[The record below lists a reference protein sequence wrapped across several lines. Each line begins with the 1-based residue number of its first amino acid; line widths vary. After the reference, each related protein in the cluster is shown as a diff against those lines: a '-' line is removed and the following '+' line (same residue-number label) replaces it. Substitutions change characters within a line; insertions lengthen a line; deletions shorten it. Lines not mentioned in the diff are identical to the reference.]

1 MPEDPLLH
9 ALRHEEIEV
18 TVDQRDPTLYRFRV
32 LLRNV
37 DPALIEQLPMISAL
51 HAEPITEALD
61 PPALPSPP
69 QGNTTREARIGP
81 LEIKVDLK
89 PFMRIMGM
97 LHSSFQNLVEK
108 FTGPE
113 LMQLIE
119 DLTEGRKKPA
129 TEFEHLI
136 ARTLRGP
143 TRFERIN
150 EAED

>member
-1 MPEDPLLH
+1 MPEDHQP
-9 ALRHEEIEV
+9 EVEV
-18 TVDQRDPTLYRFRV
+18 TVDPGDPTLYRFRV
-32 LLRNV
+32 LLRDV
-37 DPALIEQLPMISAL
+37 DPAIVEQLGSISAL
-51 HAEPITEALD
+51 QADLQHIEPTIPLD
-61 PPALPSPP
+61 PPPPRPP
-69 QGNTTREARIGP
+69 QENTMREARLGP
-81 LEIKVDLK
+81 IEVKIDLK
-89 PFMRIMGM
+89 PFLRVLEM

-129 TEFEHLI
+129 TEFEHII
-136 ARTLRGP
+136 ARSLLGP